1 MSPGEHVPDPRGAG
15 TPAEFR
21 AHLQDLKE
29 RSGLTYRELAA
40 RAAEHGDVLPRSTV
54 ANMLARATLPREE
67 LLTVFVRACGLPPE
81 EAEVW
86 RRARNRL
93 ARREPYG
100 DGGTGPGADR
110 GADGGTGGSRGADA
124 DACPTPGEGHGGTG
138 GSPGAAGGTGTDR
151 AAHGDGGT
159 YGGLGAYGE
168 GAGSTVAGPH
178 RESGADTDRSSDPG
192 ARRISGGETNGAS
205 GAAPAERAAE
215 RAGADPGPGADGEPT
230 SGVGRGVSG
239 AGGTGG
245 AGPDAGGIGQVVS
258 GAGPDVTGA
267 FQSAGGAG
275 PAAGGAGRDVIGA
288 GRGVFGSGSDA
299 SGRGTGIG
307 AGSGGS
313 GSDGSDS
320 SGSGPGG
327 IGSGIDSGPGGIGT
341 GSGDPGPGADG
352 FSGGGG
358 VSPVWPLAPL
368 PQDTAPPPPPFRI
381 RRALVAAVALTG
393 LVLAGVSLVAALRDG
408 PPTPAAP
415 REQPSRA
422 PAASVAAPAAGEV
435 RIRVAG
441 TGFCL
446 GERRGA
452 RSGQIR
458 QLPCAEADMPRYA
471 LVAAGAGRWRITSD
485 HPDFGPGCSGLP
497 SGGRIPGAAYEDS
510 ECGDPSRV
518 EIFALEPFG
527 TPVRGHRIVPVG
539 PAPPGGCVTV
549 TGDRATAGARL
560 AQAPCAP
567 DATGQLFSFEIP

>member
-29 RSGLTYRELAA
+29 RSGLTYRDLAA
-40 RAAEHGDVLPRSTV
+40 RAAEHGDVLPRSTM

-86 RRARNRL
+86 RRVRNRL

-100 DGGTGPGADR
+100 AVGTGADPGAGR
-110 GADGGTGGSRGADA
+110 AAD
-124 DACPTPGEGHGGTG
+124 GGTG
-138 GSPGAAGGTGTDR
+138 GSPGAAGDTRTGR

-168 GAGSTVAGPH
+168 GAGDTGTGTGPH
-178 RESGADTDRSSDPG
+178 REPGADRERPSGADTDRASG
-192 ARRISGGETNGAS
+192 AGAHRISGRETDGPS
-205 GAAPAERAAE
+205 GAAPAERT
-215 RAGADPGPGADGEPT
+215 GPGPGPCADGEPA
-230 SGVGRGVSG
+230 SGVGRDVSG
-239 AGGTGG
+239 AGWGVSGVVPGTGG
-245 AGPDAGGIGQVVS
+245 VGRDVGGPGQDVSGAGPATSGAGRDVTGTSTGTGTGRVVS
-258 GAGPDVTGA
+258 GAGPDM
-267 FQSAGGAG
+267 
-275 PAAGGAGRDVIGA
+275 
-288 GRGVFGSGSDA
+288 
-299 SGRGTGIG
+299 RGT
-307 AGSGGS
+307 
-313 GSDGSDS
+313 
-320 SGSGPGG
+320 
-327 IGSGIDSGPGGIGT
+327 
-341 GSGDPGPGADG
+341 DPGPGGSGPHGTGSAPGSPDPDPGAGGGWGGGSEGNGLPETDGVSETDRASEADG
-352 FSGGGG
+352 FSGADG
-358 VSPVWPLAPL
+358 VSGTDDPPVWPLAPH
-368 PQDTAPPPPPFRI
+368 PRDTAPPPPPRPFRI

-415 REQPSRA
+415 REPSRT
-422 PAASVAAPAAGEV
+422 PGASVAAPAAGEV

-446 GERRGA
+446 GERRGS
-452 RSGQIR
+452 RSGQIH

-471 LVAAGAGRWRITSD
+471 LVAAGAGRWRIASD
-485 HPDFGPGCSGLP
+485 HPDFGPGCSGIP

-518 EIFALEPFG
+518 ETFALEPFG

-539 PAPPGGCVTV
+539 SAAPGSCVTV

-567 DATGQLFSFEIP
+567 DAAGQLFAFEAP